1 MCTPILAAVAS
12 TGLGI
17 AQSVMQYG
25 AQKAAYND
33 NKANA
38 NTAFVSEQDALQ
50 RQQMSEQDAA
60 ANDKMMM
67 NREAVAKIAE
77 AQNIASASGTTGLSV
92 DGLINSIRR
101 QETDRQDA
109 ANTNLDSRISEIESE
124 KKASGQN
131 YVARVKSV
139 QKPSSLALGLGISN
153 AIVGGVGTYYQMKKP

>member
-1 MCTPILAAVAS
+1 MCTPVLAAVAS

-17 AQSVMQYG
+17 AQSVMQYSS
-25 AQKAAYND
+25 QKAAYND
-33 NKANA
+33 NKINA
-38 NTAFVSEQDALQ
+38 NTAFISEQDALQ
-50 RQQMSEQDAA
+50 RQQLSEQDAA

-77 AQNIASASGTTGLSV
+77 VQNIASASGTTGLSV
-92 DGLINSIRR
+92 DGLIGSIRR
-101 QETDRQDA
+101 QEVDRQDA

-139 QKPSSLALGLGISN
+139 QKPSGLSLGIGIGN
-153 AIVGGVGTYYQMKKP
+153 AILGGVGSYYQMKKP